1 MSEIWA
7 CGQDIAAAVAET
19 HGMSREALV
28 ARLMYLAPAL
38 TDDGL
43 RAVVVAAMTAP
54 QRPLDAVA
62 LAEAQRARE
71 GGLAAVI
78 GRWPGDESDEEVAG
92 ALEEIS

>member
-7 CGQDIAAAVAET
+7 CGQDTAAAVTET
-19 HGMSREALV
+19 QGMSREALV

-54 QRPLDAVA
+54 QRSLDAGV
-62 LAEAQRARE
+62 LAEEQRQRE
-71 GGLAAVI
+71 AAT
-78 GRWPGDESDEEVAG
+78 A
-92 ALEEIS
+92 